1 VLTNQA
7 PGSETAEAP
16 PLRRGERRKQHTR
29 RRLLDAAAETY
40 AVQGVE
46 GATISAIT
54 ERADV
59 GLGTFYLHFED
70 KEAIAVAV
78 CGVVVAR
85 ILAEE
90 GEALDALR
98 GIGGDPDPLAVMTRT
113 VCARAATDGGL
124 LQALL
129 RWEGVRGGSV
139 AASNEL
145 RRLLIPRLAE
155 RFRQGE
161 RAGRYRGEDADLVA
175 QAVMG
180 AYSLTLPSFE
190 PGGDWTA
197 VSSFLERSVVAMVRA

>member
-1 VLTNQA
+1 MLTNQA
-7 PGSETAEAP
+7 TSGDALETA

-40 AVQGVE
+40 AAAGVE

-78 CGVVVAR
+78 CGVVVSR
-85 ILAEE
+85 ILTEE
-90 GEALDALR
+90 GEALDAMR
-98 GIGGDPDPLAVMTRT
+98 SVGTAADPLAVLTRT

-129 RWEGVRGGSV
+129 RWEGVRSGSV
-139 AASNEL
+139 ATSNEL

-155 RFRQGE
+155 RFRSGVE
-161 RAGRYRGEDADLVA
+161 SGRYRAEDPDLVA

-180 AYSLTLPSFE
+180 AYSLTLPSFQA
-190 PGGDWTA
+190 GGDWTTI
-197 VSSFLERSVVAMVRA
+197 SSFLERSVVAMVRP